1 MEGFGVLAIIMA
13 VTGLVHGLI
22 AISGDDIVTSMANRA
37 VTEGK
42 PDEASRILRFT
53 IVFSIAL
60 SLIAYIIVV
69 GLGLY
74 ANNFLQIK
82 DTDVGALL
90 LFGLIGILMSIKA
103 ESMAMLRLSDC
114 VSLGAA
120 VTAASSLARIS
131 LLALVWFTDGSLI
144 EVVWAYIAGAVV
156 NGIGMFIVTVI
167 TAHRAGIT
175 GLFSSPSIRIPTD
188 ALKFQFGDYGK
199 KTIMV
204 IFDNIDYIIL
214 SQFIGASSIGVYRA
228 ARQIVDMAKRPFLL
242 IHSALLTEYSRHWF
256 SNELV
261 RLRRTVFR
269 FTLLSFVLGMLVYGL
284 LALLHEP
291 IVRTILGE
299 DFSESSSLM
308 LIMIP
313 GVAIASI
320 AAFATLPTAI
330 GRIWPSFLSTATGFL
345 AFIASI
351 IWLTPTYDAAGGAWA
366 RTIYFLFATVVIL
379 PFVVPVLRQADPA
392 ANTDRPTKSVT

>member
-60 SLIAYIIVV
+60 SLIAYIIVI
-69 GLGLY
+69 GLGIY
-74 ANNFLQIK
+74 ANDFLRIEEN
-82 DTDVGALL
+82 DVEALF
-90 LFGLIGILMSIKA
+90 LFGIIGILMSIKA
-103 ESMAMLRLSDC
+103 ESMAILRLSDC

-131 LLALVWFTDGSLI
+131 LLALVWFTDGGLI

-167 TAHRAGIT
+167 TAYRAGIT

-199 KTIMV
+199 KSIMV
-204 IFDNIDYIIL
+204 LFDNIDYIIL

-256 SNELV
+256 SNELM
-261 RLRRTVFR
+261 RLRRTAFR
-269 FTLLSFVLGMLVYGL
+269 FTLLSFVLGMLAYGL

-291 IVRTILGE
+291 IVRIILGE

-320 AAFATLPTAI
+320 AVFATLPTAI

-351 IWLTPTYDAAGGAWA
+351 IWLTPSNGAAGGAWA
-366 RTIYFLFATVVIL
+366 RTVYFLFATVVIL
-379 PFVVPVLRQADPA
+379 PFVVSVLRQTDPEA
-392 ANTDRPTKSVT
+392 GTDRPTNG

>member
-60 SLIAYIIVV
+60 SLIAYIIVI
-69 GLGLY
+69 GLGIY
-74 ANNFLQIK
+74 ANDFLRIEES
-82 DTDVGALL
+82 DVEALF
-90 LFGLIGILMSIKA
+90 LFGIIGILMSIKA

-131 LLALVWFTDGSLI
+131 LLALVWFTDGGLI

-167 TAHRAGIT
+167 TAYRAGIT

-199 KTIMV
+199 KSIMV
-204 IFDNIDYIIL
+204 LFDNIDYIIL

-256 SNELV
+256 SNELM
-261 RLRRTVFR
+261 RLRRTAFR
-269 FTLLSFVLGMLVYGL
+269 FTLLSFVLGMLAYGL
-284 LALLHEP
+284 LALLNEP
-291 IVRTILGE
+291 IVRIILGE

-320 AAFATLPTAI
+320 AVFATLPTAI

-351 IWLTPTYDAAGGAWA
+351 IWLTPSNGAAGGAWA
-366 RTIYFLFATVVIL
+366 RTVYFLFATVVIL
-379 PFVVPVLRQADPA
+379 PFVVSVLRQTDPEA
-392 ANTDRPTKSVT
+392 GTDRPTNG

>member
-60 SLIAYIIVV
+60 SLIAYIIVI
-69 GLGLY
+69 GLGIY
-74 ANNFLQIK
+74 ANDFLRIEEN
-82 DTDVGALL
+82 DVEALF
-90 LFGLIGILMSIKA
+90 LFGIIGILMSIKA

-131 LLALVWFTDGSLI
+131 LLALVWFTDGGLI

-167 TAHRAGIT
+167 TAYRAGIT

-199 KTIMV
+199 KSIMV
-204 IFDNIDYIIL
+204 LFDNIDYIIL

-256 SNELV
+256 SNELM
-261 RLRRTVFR
+261 RLRRTAFR
-269 FTLLSFVLGMLVYGL
+269 FTLLSFVLGMLAYGL

-291 IVRTILGE
+291 IVRIILGE

-320 AAFATLPTAI
+320 AVFATLPTAI

-351 IWLTPTYDAAGGAWA
+351 IWLTPSNGAAGGAWA
-366 RTIYFLFATVVIL
+366 RTVYFLFATVVIL
-379 PFVVPVLRQADPA
+379 PFVVSVLRQTDPEA
-392 ANTDRPTKSVT
+392 GTDRPTNG